1 MSVKV
6 SLSSPIQR
14 GKTEIKEIT
23 ITEAMRQ
30 PGCLRGLKLY
40 DVLQSDVDS
49 LFKLLPRVTEPAL
62 MEVEIVSM
70 NNADFVALAT
80 AVTGFLT
87 PTSAGSATE

>member
-1 MSVKV
+1 MSAKV
-6 SLSSPIQR
+6 LLTSPIQR

-23 ITEAMRQ
+23 ITDTMKQ

-62 MEVEIVSM
+62 TELEVVTM
-70 NNADFVALAT
+70 DNADFVALAT